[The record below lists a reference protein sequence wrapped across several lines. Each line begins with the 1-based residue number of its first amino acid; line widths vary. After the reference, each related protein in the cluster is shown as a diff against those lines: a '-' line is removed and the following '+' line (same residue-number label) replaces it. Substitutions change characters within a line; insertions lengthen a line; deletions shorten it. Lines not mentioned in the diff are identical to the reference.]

1 MIDLFKVSALEA
13 DRRLDICKGCEFLSA
28 YKLREKKYPKCIK
41 CGCFMNVKT
50 KLIGVKCPMDK
61 W

>member
-1 MIDLFKVSALEA
+1 MIDLFKVSELEA
-13 DRRLDICKGCEFLSA
+13 NRRMDICKGCEFL
-28 YKLREKKYPKCIK
+28 KGFEWRGVVYPKCKK

-50 KLIGVKCPMDK
+50 KLIGVKCPEDK